1 MSSKTNNAIKANKA
15 KSVIYQQAKSLGLP
29 VWWQMQAPRIQNILI
44 NHQRQFDAQTKI
56 ASLFKA
62 SKAKKQLNDLK
73 ALKRINAFQT
83 TTILLDS
90 FKRIR
95 PSIYAPADKNL
106 LVHFLDEDGSTLRT
120 YHLNSHQVSIDDLYI
135 SQENE
140 YSSGADVDLNI
151 LTTTMVRLEW
161 IDDPKQSRSARKNF
175 FRYLTKADYMLDQF
189 QVYPESPD
197 GLPQSSEI
205 PCFLYALEQAGVSKT
220 TVNKVKQIMFHLGIT
235 TNLLKKVAKK
245 FNLRLDVKSYK
256 LNANGKKSYNINSY
270 GPHSKHVIHL
280 GLTRKHIFAIK
291 PTRITTFALNHPE
304 FVKQEGSTE
313 FALRNGLITYNSSR
327 IKFLDSFEVISHLYH
342 NRDELLIPI
351 TQSNVPRLLN
361 NEYQKVDSLSEE
373 DFSDDS
379 FKEIGRVDGK
389 MKFGQSPF
397 NQVINRY
404 TKQYEEI
411 INFNVIYFDF
421 ETLVEDGEHVAY
433 CISYIILKYKF
444 RKLHSTG
451 DTQHFYGFDCA
462 EHFLEA
468 IPENSHNLLWT
479 HNAGFDL
486 RFLMKHVSSFSQNSN
501 IIECGTR
508 LKQAHCFYKSSELI
522 IKCTMS
528 FINSKLANLP
538 KMFKDVSKGLSL
550 EKESFPHDLI
560 NASNFKSMWKLSYL
574 DGFEDKDAMIANA
587 TKIGAVIEDQIDI
600 QKYAIHYC
608 NRDVD
613 VLHHCFESFRSMVI
627 DRFNIDVYRFI
638 SMPSI
643 AYAIQHNQG
652 CFDGCFEQNGVALGF
667 IRQAIVGGRVMTR
680 DNEKHHVKHQL
691 ADFDAV
697 SLYPSGQSI
706 LPGYVRGRAKFFKD
720 SVPETAD
727 YYIARVRFDSIG
739 KRRNFPLSSIQ
750 QDGSRNFTNDIV
762 GQTMVLGKQA
772 LEDIAEFQGVQYT
785 VIEGCYWDNGFN
797 SKIVDTVK
805 ELFDERLKLKKQGN
819 TLQEGMKRCS
829 TALTKPIV
837 KEKLLVKG
845 ADRNAEHTR
854 KQIHK
859 LISRTPITDDL
870 ALFEEHK
877 YLYEHYSP
885 AHLGVQILDASKHI
899 MNEVMCLAED
909 INARIWYQDT
919 DSMHID
925 RDAISKLAEA
935 FRAKYGRE
943 LIGNQMGQFHIDFDL
958 KGSEGEVYSKESIFL
973 GKKNYL
979 DVLACDGND

>member
-29 VWWQMQAPRIQNILI
+29 VWWQMHASRIQDILN
-44 NHQRQFDAQTKI
+44 NHQRQVAAQTKI
-56 ASLFKA
+56 ASMFKS
-62 SKAKKQLNDLK
+62 SKAKSQLNDLK
-73 ALKRINAFQT
+73 ALKRINKFQT

-95 PSIYAPADKNL
+95 PNIVAPEDKNV

-120 YHLNSHQVSIDDLYI
+120 YHLNSHQVSIDELYI

-140 YSSGADVDLNI
+140 YTSGADVDLNI
-151 LTTTMVRLEW
+151 LPTTMVRLEW

-175 FRYLTKADYMLDQF
+175 FRYLTKADYILDQF
-189 QVYPESPD
+189 QVYPESPN
-197 GLPQSSEI
+197 GLPKSSEI

-220 TVNKVKQIMFHLGIT
+220 TVNKIKQIMFHSGIM
-235 TNLLKKVAKK
+235 TNLLKKVAEK
-245 FNLRLDVKSYK
+245 FKLRIDVKPYK
-256 LNANGKKSYNINSY
+256 LNKSGAKSYNTNSY
-270 GPHSKHVIHL
+270 GPHSKDVIHL
-280 GLTRKHIFAIK
+280 GLTPKHIFAIK
-291 PTRITTFALNHPE
+291 PTRITTFALNHPDL
-304 FVKQEGSTE
+304 VKREGSTE
-313 FALRNGLITYNSSR
+313 FALRNGLITYNSTR
-327 IKFLDSFEVISHLYH
+327 LKFLDSFEVISHLYH
-342 NRDELLIPI
+342 NRDKLLIPI

-373 DFSDDS
+373 DFSHDS
-379 FKEIGRVDGK
+379 FKEIGRVDDK
-389 MKFGQSPF
+389 MRFGQSPF
-397 NQVINRY
+397 DKILNKR
-404 TKQYEEI
+404 TKEHEEI
-411 INFNVIYFDF
+411 ADYNVIYFDIK
-421 ETLVEDGEHVAY
+421 TLVEDGEHVAY
-433 CISYIILKYKF
+433 CISFKMLEYRSKELI
-444 RKLHSTG
+444 STG
-451 DTQHFYGFDCA
+451 STQHFYGFDCA
-462 EHFLEA
+462 QRFLEA
-468 IPENSHNLLWT
+468 ISENSHNLLWAHT
-479 HNAGFDL
+479 AGFDL
-486 RFLMKHVSSFSQNSN
+486 RFLMKHVSSFSQKSN

-508 LKQAHCFYKSSELI
+508 LKQAHCFYKSSELV

-538 KMFKDVSKGLSL
+538 KMFKDASKGLSL

-613 VLHHCFESFRSMVI
+613 VLHHCFEAFRSMFI
-627 DRFNIDVYRFI
+627 DRFNIDVYRFM

-667 IRQAIVGGRVMTR
+667 IRQVIVGGRVMTR

-691 ADFDAV
+691 SDFDAV
-697 SLYPSGQSI
+697 SLYQSGQSI
-706 LPGYVRGRAKFFKD
+706 LPGYVQGKAKFFKNYI
-720 SVPETAD
+720 PEEAD

-739 KRRNFPLSSIQ
+739 KRRHFPLLSIQ

-772 LEDIAEFQGVQYT
+772 PEDIAEFQGVQYT
-785 VIEGCYWDNGFN
+785 VIEGCYWSDGFN

-819 TLQEGMKRCS
+819 PLQEGIKLLLNS
-829 TALTKPIV
+829 AYGKLIQKPIV

-845 ADRNAEHTR
+845 SDKIAEHTR

-859 LISRTPITDDL
+859 LISLTPITDDL

-909 INARIWYQDT
+909 IDAHIWYQDT

-925 RDAISKLAEA
+925 RDAISRLAEA

-943 LIGNQMGQFHIDFDL
+943 LIGNQMGQFHTDFDL
-958 KGSEGEVYSKESIFL
+958 NGICFVLSFESVVVAF
-973 GKKNYL
+973 
-979 DVLACDGND
+979 